1 MSTDFAMPDLG
12 EGLTESEL
20 VAWHVTVG
28 ELVELNQPIAEVE
41 TAKAIVQLPSPFAGT
56 ISQLYVEPGTIV
68 AVGSRLVAFDLADE
82 ADAPVERNSVLVGY
96 GPTIETGTRPKRKA
110 RGAGRAALTPQGTV
124 PSVASPSAGTPSAGS
139 PSAGMPS
146 AETPSAGAPSAGA
159 PSAGSPTVA
168 ESPASRPVRTT
179 PPVRKFAR
187 DLGIDLSTVRPTGDG
202 GLITRADV
210 VAAAPVSA
218 APAAIAPAAIAPVGV
233 ARTAS
238 ESKAARG
245 TRPRETRI
253 PIRGVRKAT
262 AEAMVRSITDSP
274 QATVFVTIDATATV
288 DLVSQLRQRTGQKV
302 NVLAMTAKAACLALA
317 DHPTLNS
324 RWDSA
329 NQEIVEYGYVNL
341 GIAVATPRGL
351 IVPNIPDAD
360 LLNLSELTTAIA
372 ELAETARAGT
382 TAPKA
387 LTGGTFSITNV
398 GVFGVDAGTPI
409 LNPGEAA
416 ILALGVARRRPWE
429 YRNEI
434 ALRDVLTLSLTFDH
448 RLVDG
453 EQGAKFLVDV
463 GAILGNPGL
472 ALTLV

>member
-1 MSTDFAMPDLG
+1 
-12 EGLTESEL
+12 
-20 VAWHVTVG
+20 
-28 ELVELNQPIAEVE
+28 
-41 TAKAIVQLPSPFAGT
+41 
-56 ISQLYVEPGTIV
+56 
-68 AVGSRLVAFDLADE
+68 
-82 ADAPVERNSVLVGY
+82 
-96 GPTIETGTRPKRKA
+96 
-110 RGAGRAALTPQGTV
+110 
-124 PSVASPSAGTPSAGS
+124 
-139 PSAGMPS
+139 
-146 AETPSAGAPSAGA
+146 
-159 PSAGSPTVA
+159 
-168 ESPASRPVRTT
+168 
-179 PPVRKFAR
+179 
-187 DLGIDLSTVRPTGDG
+187 
-202 GLITRADV
+202 
-210 VAAAPVSA
+210 
-218 APAAIAPAAIAPVGV
+218 
-233 ARTAS
+233 
-238 ESKAARG
+238 
-245 TRPRETRI
+245 
-253 PIRGVRKAT
+253 
-262 AEAMVRSITDSP
+262 MVRSITDSP

-324 RWDSA
+324 RWDGA

>member
-124 PSVASPSAGTPSAGS
+124 PSVASPSAGSPSAGS
-139 PSAGMPS
+139 
-146 AETPSAGAPSAGA
+146 PSAGAPSAGA

-324 RWDSA
+324 RWDGA

>member
-124 PSVASPSAGTPSAGS
+124 PSVASPSAGS
-139 PSAGMPS
+139 PSAG
-146 AETPSAGAPSAGA
+146 A
-159 PSAGSPTVA
+159 PTVA

>member
-124 PSVASPSAGTPSAGS
+124 PSVASPSAG
-139 PSAGMPS
+139 MPS
-146 AETPSAGAPSAGA
+146 AETPSAGA

>member
-124 PSVASPSAGTPSAGS
+124 PSVAS
-139 PSAGMPS
+139 
-146 AETPSAGAPSAGA
+146 

>member
-124 PSVASPSAGTPSAGS
+124 PSVASPSAGS
-139 PSAGMPS
+139 PSAG
-146 AETPSAGAPSAGA
+146 A
-159 PSAGSPTVA
+159 PTVA

-218 APAAIAPAAIAPVGV
+218 APAAIAPAAIATVGV

-324 RWDSA
+324 RWDGA

>member
-146 AETPSAGAPSAGA
+146 AETPSAGA
-159 PSAGSPTVA
+159 PTVA

>member
-139 PSAGMPS
+139 PSAG
-146 AETPSAGAPSAGA
+146 A
-159 PSAGSPTVA
+159 PTVA

-218 APAAIAPAAIAPVGV
+218 AAAAIAPAAIAPAAIAPVGV

>member
-124 PSVASPSAGTPSAGS
+124 PSVAS

>member
-1 MSTDFAMPDLG
+1 VSTDFAMPDLG

-20 VAWHVTVG
+20 VAWHVAVG
-28 ELVELNQPIAEVE
+28 ELVELNQPIAEIE

-56 ISQLYVEPGTIV
+56 ISRLYVQPGTTV
-68 AVGSRLVAFDLADE
+68 AVGARLVAFDLTDQ
-82 ADAPVERNSVLVGY
+82 ADAPLERNPVLVGY
-96 GPTIETGTRPKRKA
+96 GPTIENDNRPKRK
-110 RGAGRAALTPQGTV
+110 RTGNRISTV
-124 PSVASPSAGTPSAGS
+124 VEA
-139 PSAGMPS
+139 
-146 AETPSAGAPSAGA
+146 
-159 PSAGSPTVA
+159 
-168 ESPASRPVRTT
+168 PASSRPRTT
-179 PPVRKFAR
+179 PPVRKFAASLGV
-187 DLGIDLSTVRPTGDG
+187 DLATVTPTGDD
-202 GLITRADV
+202 GLITRGDV
-210 VAAAPVSA
+210 QAAAAGLPVASESA
-218 APAAIAPAAIAPVGV
+218 PPAATEPMTV
-233 ARTAS
+233 ARTAE

-245 TRPRETRI
+245 KRPRESRI
-253 PIRGVRKAT
+253 PIKGVRKAT
-262 AEAMVRSITDSP
+262 AEAMVRSISDSP
-274 QATVFVTIDATATV
+274 QATVFVTIDVTATV
-288 DLVSQLRQRTGQKV
+288 DLVGQLRQRTGQKI
-302 NVLAMTAKAACLALA
+302 NVLAMTAKAVCLALA

-324 RWDSA
+324 RWDGA
-329 NQEIVEYGYVNL
+329 AQEIVEFGYVNL

-351 IVPNIPDAD
+351 MVPNIPDAD

-372 ELAETARAGT
+372 ELAATARAGA

-416 ILALGVARRRPWE
+416 ILALGLARRQPWE

-463 GAILGNPGL
+463 GAILSNPGI

>member
-146 AETPSAGAPSAGA
+146 AETLSAGA
-159 PSAGSPTVA
+159 PTVA

-324 RWDSA
+324 RWDGA

>member
-139 PSAGMPS
+139 
-146 AETPSAGAPSAGA
+146 PSAGAPSAGA

>member
-1 MSTDFAMPDLG
+1 VSTDFAMPDLG

-56 ISQLYVEPGTIV
+56 ISQLYVEAGTTV
-68 AVGSRLVAFDLADE
+68 SVGARIVAFDLTNE
-82 ADAPVERNSVLVGY
+82 ADAPVERNPVLVGY
-96 GPTIETGTRPKRKA
+96 GPTVESDNRPRRKA
-110 RGAGRAALTPQGTV
+110 RGASSGRVVAPDAGGRVARSGARIETSVLETSV
-124 PSVASPSAGTPSAGS
+124 P
-139 PSAGMPS
+139 
-146 AETPSAGAPSAGA
+146 ETPR
-159 PSAGSPTVA
+159 
-168 ESPASRPVRTT
+168 PATPVRTT

-187 DLGIDLSTVRPTGDG
+187 DLGVDLATITPTGDG
-202 GLITRADV
+202 GIITRADV
-210 VAAAPVSA
+210 QAATSGAVVAAVQSPEFAP
-218 APAAIAPAAIAPVGV
+218 PTI
-233 ARTAS
+233 ARTAN

-245 TRPRETRI
+245 SRPRETRI
-253 PIRGVRKAT
+253 PIKGVRRAT
-262 AEAMVRSITDSP
+262 AEAMVRSITGTP
-274 QATVFVTIDATATV
+274 QATVFVTIDVTATV
-288 DLVSQLRQRTGQKV
+288 DLVSQLRQRTAQKV
-302 NVLAMTAKAACLALA
+302 NVLAMTAKAVCLALA

-324 RWDSA
+324 KWDDV
-329 NQEIVEYGYVNL
+329 NQEIVEFGYVNL

-360 LLNLSELTTAIA
+360 LLTLSEITTAIA
-372 ELAETARAGT
+372 TLAETARAGAT
-382 TAPKA
+382 TPMA
-387 LTGGTFSITNV
+387 LSGGTISITNI
-398 GVFGVDAGTPI
+398 GVFGVESGTPI

-416 ILALGVARRRPWE
+416 ILALGVARRQPWE

-463 GAILGNPGL
+463 GAILGNPGI

>member
-1 MSTDFAMPDLG
+1 VSTDFAMPDLG

-56 ISQLYVEPGTIV
+56 ISQLYVEAGTTV
-68 AVGSRLVAFDLADE
+68 SVGARIVAFDLTDE
-82 ADAPVERNSVLVGY
+82 ADAPVERNPVLVGY
-96 GPTIETGTRPKRKA
+96 GPTVESDNRPRRKA
-110 RGAGRAALTPQGTV
+110 RGASSDRVVAPDPGGR
-124 PSVASPSAGTPSAGS
+124 VARSGARI
-139 PSAGMPS
+139 
-146 AETPSAGAPSAGA
+146 ETPVPETPVPEASVPET
-159 PSAGSPTVA
+159 PR
-168 ESPASRPVRTT
+168 PATPVRTT

-187 DLGIDLSTVRPTGDG
+187 DLGVDLATIIPTGDG
-202 GLITRADV
+202 GIITRADV
-210 VAAAPVSA
+210 QAATSTAAVAAIPSPEFAP
-218 APAAIAPAAIAPVGV
+218 PTI
-233 ARTAS
+233 ARTAN

-245 TRPRETRI
+245 SRPRETRI
-253 PIRGVRKAT
+253 PIKGVRRAT
-262 AEAMVRSITDSP
+262 AEAMVRSITGTP
-274 QATVFVTIDATATV
+274 QATVFVTIDVTATV
-288 DLVSQLRQRTGQKV
+288 DLVSQLRQRTAQKV
-302 NVLAMTAKAACLALA
+302 NVLAMTAKAVCLALA

-324 RWDSA
+324 KWDDV
-329 NQEIVEYGYVNL
+329 NQEIVEFGYVNL

-360 LLNLSELTTAIA
+360 LLTLSEITTAIA
-372 ELAETARAGT
+372 TLAETARAGAT
-382 TAPKA
+382 TPRA
-387 LTGGTFSITNV
+387 LTGGTISITNI
-398 GVFGVDAGTPI
+398 GVFGVESGTPI

-416 ILALGVARRRPWE
+416 ILALGVARRQPWE

-463 GAILGNPGL
+463 GAILGNPGI